1 MLFNSITYL
10 FIFLP
15 TVALLNWGLPDRLRL
30 WLILLASLA
39 FYGFWRIEFVPLL
52 LFSAALDYVLALW
65 IESTKIQARRR
76 KIMLVS
82 VAANLAILGV
92 FKYLLFF
99 RDTLWSISGWL
110 GYQPSFVDLYVV
122 LPLGISFYI
131 FATISYVIDVYRR
144 EFKAERNFIVY
155 CNFVVFFPH
164 LVAGPILRARSL
176 IPQLRRPAKVT
187 WIDVNSGV
195 SRILQG
201 LFLKVVL
208 ADTIAGYVDGGFA
221 RDAYTL
227 TALDAWTL
235 AFLFGFQIYF
245 DFAGYSHIAIGS
257 ARLFGIV
264 LPENFNFPYLA
275 TSPRDFWQRWHISL
289 STWIRDYVYLPMVGN
304 VNSAAAYGPGGP
316 PPESEVKKTTSTAR
330 ESQRTFSL
338 YGTWALMGLWHGAN
352 WTFALWGIYHA
363 VLVHG
368 YRLVTSKMSWNRGAA
383 AISWNRE
390 AAANWVSRA
399 ITFPLI
405 MAGWIPFRT
414 QSIGEALVMWG
425 KMLDPSAYWGF
436 RLAPDSYFLAV
447 ALPPCMVLCWLV
459 WTLILPWFKQIQNP
473 VVGLLVVPA
482 QVTSYSI
489 LIMFDLVFLQANRQF
504 IYFQF

>member
-1 MLFNSITYL
+1 MLFNSVTYL

-15 TVALLNWGLPDRLRL
+15 IVALLHWRLSGRLRL
-30 WLILLASLA
+30 WLILVASLA
-39 FYGFWRIEFVPLL
+39 FYGFWRVEFIPLL
-52 LFSAALDYVLALW
+52 LFSAALDYFLALW
-65 IESTKIQARRR
+65 IERSENETRRR
-76 KIMLVS
+76 RIMLIS
-82 VAANLAILGV
+82 VAVNLAILGV

-99 RDTLWSISGWL
+99 RDSLWSLLGWL
-110 GYQPSFVDLYVV
+110 GYHPTFVELYVI

-144 EFKAERNFIVY
+144 DFKAERDFLVY

-164 LVAGPILRARSL
+164 LVAGPILRAKNL
-176 IPQLRRPAKVT
+176 IPQLRRPGDVT
-187 WIDVNSGV
+187 WTEVNSGV

-221 RDAYTL
+221 RDAYAL
-227 TALDAWTL
+227 TALDVWTL
-235 AFLFGFQIYF
+235 ALLFGFQIYF

-304 VNSAAAYGPGGP
+304 LNSSSAYGLGEAASKIG
-316 PPESEVKKTTSTAR
+316 SDKNASKTPN
-330 ESQRTFSL
+330 QRTFSL
-338 YGTWALMGLWHGAN
+338 YGTWALMGFWHGAN
-352 WTFALWGIYHA
+352 WTFGLWGIYHA
-363 VLVHG
+363 ALVHG
-368 YRLVTSKMSWNRGAA
+368 YRLVTSR
-383 AISWNRE
+383 ISWKGG
-390 AAANWVSRA
+390 AVGSWVARA
-399 ITFPLI
+399 ITFALI
-405 MAGWIPFRT
+405 MAGWIPFRC
-414 QSIGEALVMWG
+414 QSIEDAIVMWA
-425 KMLDPSAYWGF
+425 KMLNPYAYWGF

-447 ALPPCMVLCWLV
+447 ALPLCMLICWFV
-459 WTLILPWFKQIQNP
+459 GSAIIPWINKQSQNHA
-473 VVGLLVVPA
+473 VGLLIVPA
-482 QVTSYSI
+482 QVVTFCV

>member
-30 WLILLASLA
+30 WLILIASLT

-52 LFSAALDYVLALW
+52 LFSATLDYVLALW
-65 IESTKIQARRR
+65 IERTESHIDRRR
-76 KIMLVS
+76 IMLIS
-82 VAANLAILGV
+82 VAVNLAILGF

-99 RDTLWSISGWL
+99 RDTLWSMSGWL
-110 GYQPSFVDLYVV
+110 GYQPTFVDLYIV

-144 EFKAERNFIVY
+144 DFKAERNFIVY

-164 LVAGPILRARSL
+164 LVAGPILRARNL
-176 IPQLRRPAKVT
+176 IPQLRRPAEVT
-187 WIDVNSGV
+187 WTDVQYGV

-208 ADTIAGYVDGGFA
+208 ADTIAGFVDSGFS
-221 RDAYTL
+221 RDPSSL
-227 TALDAWTL
+227 TALDVWAL
-235 AFLFGFQIYF
+235 ALLFGFQIYF
-245 DFAGYSHIAIGS
+245 DFSGYSHIAIGS

-264 LPENFNFPYLA
+264 LPENFDFPYLA

-304 VNSAAAYGPGGP
+304 LSSSAAYGPGGP
-316 PPESEVKKTTSTAR
+316 PPKMAMEKSRGLVR
-330 ESQRTFSL
+330 ENKRTFSL
-338 YGTWALMGLWHGAN
+338 YGTWALMGFWHGAN
-352 WTFALWGIYHA
+352 WTFVLWGLYHA

-368 YRLVTSKMSWNRGAA
+368 YRLFTSK
-383 AISWNRE
+383 ISWKGGTS
-390 AAANWVSRA
+390 ADWVSRA
-399 ITFPLI
+399 ITFGLVI
-405 MAGWIPFRT
+405 AGWVPFRC
-414 QSIGEALVMWG
+414 QSIGDAFVMWG
-425 KMLDPSAYWGF
+425 KMLNPNAYWGF
-436 RLAPDSYFLAV
+436 RLIADSYFLALV
-447 ALPPCMVLCWLV
+447 LPFGMIVCWWIWSV
-459 WTLILPWFKQIQNP
+459 IIPVIEKQIRSP
-473 VVGLLVVPA
+473 VVGVLVVPA
-482 QVTSYSI
+482 QVLLYCV
-489 LIMFDLVFLQANRQF
+489 LIMFDLVFLQANHQF

>member
-15 TVALLNWGLPDRLRL
+15 TVAFLHWALPDRLRL
-30 WLILLASLA
+30 WIILLSSLA

-52 LFSAALDYVLALW
+52 LFSATLDYVLALW
-65 IESTKIQARRR
+65 IESTENPARRR
-76 KIMLVS
+76 RVMLTS
-82 VAANLAILGV
+82 VAVNLAILGF

-110 GYQPSFVDLYVV
+110 GYQPTFVDLYVV

-176 IPQLRRPAKVT
+176 IPQLRAPAHVT
-187 WIDVNSGV
+187 WTEVNLGI

-208 ADTIAGYVDGGFA
+208 ADTIAGYVDSGFA
-221 RDAYTL
+221 RDASTL
-227 TALDAWTL
+227 TALDVWAL

-304 VNSAAAYGPGGP
+304 LHSSAAYSPGGP
-316 PPESEVKKTTSTAR
+316 PPKIGIETPRSTAR
-330 ESQRTFSL
+330 ENQRTFSL

-352 WTFALWGIYHA
+352 WTFVLWGIYHA
-363 VLVHG
+363 ALVHG
-368 YRLVTSKMSWNRGAA
+368 YRLVTSKLSWSGGTAA
-383 AISWNRE
+383 D
-390 AAANWVSRA
+390 WVSRA
-399 ITFPLI
+399 ITFGLI
-405 MAGWIPFRT
+405 MAGWIPFRC
-414 QSIGEALVMWG
+414 QSIGEALVMWR

-436 RLAPDSYFLAV
+436 RLTPDSYFLAL
-447 ALPPCMVLCWLV
+447 ALPLGMIVCWLV
-459 WTLILPWFKQIQNP
+459 WSVIIPWIDKQIRNP
-473 VVGLLVVPA
+473 MVGLLVVPA
-482 QVTSYSI
+482 QVLSYCV
-489 LIMFDLVFLQANRQF
+489 LIMFDLVFLQANHQF

>member
-1 MLFNSITYL
+1 M
-10 FIFLP
+10 FLP

-30 WLILLASLA
+30 WLILFASLV

-52 LFSAALDYVLALW
+52 LFSATLDYVLALW
-65 IESTKIQARRR
+65 IESTESQARRR
-76 KIMLVS
+76 RIMLIS
-82 VAANLAILGV
+82 VAVNLAILGF

-99 RDTLWSISGWL
+99 RDTLGSISSWL
-110 GYQPSFVDLYVV
+110 GYQPTFVDLYIV

-144 EFKAERNFIVY
+144 DFKAERNFIVY

-164 LVAGPILRARSL
+164 LVAGPILRARNL
-176 IPQLRRPAKVT
+176 IPQLRHPANVT
-187 WIDVNSGV
+187 WADVQCGV

-208 ADTIAGYVDGGFA
+208 ADTIAGYVDSGFG
-221 RDAYTL
+221 RDPYTL
-227 TALDAWTL
+227 SALDTWTL

-304 VNSAAAYGPGGP
+304 FNPSAAYAPGGP
-316 PPESEVKKTTSTAR
+316 PPKVGIEKPAAVR
-330 ESQRTFSL
+330 ENQRTFSL

-352 WTFALWGIYHA
+352 WTFVLWGIYHA
-363 VLVHG
+363 ALVHG
-368 YRLVTSKMSWNRGAA
+368 YRLVISKTPWSRGAMM
-383 AISWNRE
+383 
-390 AAANWVSRA
+390 NWFSRA
-399 ITFPLI
+399 ITFGLV
-405 MAGWIPFRT
+405 MAGWIPFRC
-414 QSIGEALVMWG
+414 QSISQTLVMYG
-425 KMLDPSAYWGF
+425 KIVDPTAYWGF
-436 RLAPDSYFLAV
+436 RLIADSYFLAL
-447 ALPPCMVLCWLV
+447 ALPLGMIVCWVV
-459 WTLILPWFKQIQNP
+459 WSFIMPWFAKQARNP
-473 VVGLLVVPA
+473 LVGFLVVPA
-482 QVTSYSI
+482 QVLSYCV
-489 LIMFDLVFLQANRQF
+489 LIMFDFVFLQANHQF

>member
-30 WLILLASLA
+30 WLILVASLA

-52 LFSAALDYVLALW
+52 LFSATLDYVLALW
-65 IESTKIQARRR
+65 IENTKIQVRRR
-76 KIMLVS
+76 RIMLVS
-82 VAANLAILGV
+82 VAVNLAILGV

-176 IPQLRRPAKVT
+176 IPQLRRPAAVT
-187 WIDVNSGV
+187 WSDVNAGV

-208 ADTIAGYVDGGFA
+208 ADTIAGYADAGFA
-221 RDAYTL
+221 RDPSTL
-227 TALDAWTL
+227 TAMDAWTL
-235 AFLFGFQIYF
+235 TFLFGFQIYF

-304 VNSAAAYGPGGP
+304 LNSAAAYGPGGLP
-316 PPESEVKKTTSTAR
+316 SEIGIEKKTSTAR

-363 VLVHG
+363 ALVHG
-368 YRLVTSKMSWNRGAA
+368 YRLVTSR
-383 AISWNRE
+383 ISWSE
-390 AAANWVSRA
+390 GAVANWVSRA
-399 ITFPLI
+399 ITFALI
-405 MAGWIPFRT
+405 MAGWIPFRC
-414 QSIGEALVMWG
+414 QSIGDALVMWG
-425 KMLDPSAYWGF
+425 KMLDPGAYWGF

-447 ALPPCMVLCWLV
+447 ALPPCMVVCWFI
-459 WTLILPWFKQIQNP
+459 WSAILPRIEQSRNP
-473 VVGLLVVPA
+473 LVGALVIPA
-482 QVTSYSI
+482 QALSFCV

>member
-1 MLFNSITYL
+1 MLFNSVTYL

-15 TVALLNWGLPDRLRL
+15 IVALLHWGLSDRLRL
-30 WLILLASLA
+30 WLILIASLA

-65 IESTKIQARRR
+65 IEGTKDKTRRR
-76 KIMLVS
+76 RIMLIS
-82 VAANLAILGV
+82 VAVNLAILGF

-110 GYQPSFVDLYVV
+110 GYQPTFVDFYVV

-131 FATISYVIDVYRR
+131 FATISYVIDVYRQ

-164 LVAGPILRARSL
+164 LVAGPILRARNL
-176 IPQLRRPAKVT
+176 IPQLRRPADVT
-187 WIDVNSGV
+187 WADVNSGV

-208 ADTIAGYVDGGFA
+208 ADTIAGFVDSGFA
-221 RDAYTL
+221 RDANTL
-227 TALDAWTL
+227 SALDVWAL
-235 AFLFGFQIYF
+235 SILFGFQIYF

-257 ARLFGIV
+257 ARLFGII

-304 VNSAAAYGPGGP
+304 LNSSAAYGLG
-316 PPESEVKKTTSTAR
+316 EVPAKSVGATTSKKR
-330 ESQRTFSL
+330 ENQRTFSL
-338 YGTWALMGLWHGAN
+338 YGTWALMGFWHGAN

-363 VLVHG
+363 ALVHG
-368 YRLVTSKMSWNRGAA
+368 YRLVTSK
-383 AISWNRE
+383 ISWE
-390 AAANWVSRA
+390 GGGFGNWIARA
-399 ITFPLI
+399 ITFALI
-405 MAGWIPFRT
+405 MAGWIPFRS
-414 QSIGEALVMWG
+414 QSIGDALVMWG
-425 KMLDPSAYWGF
+425 KMLNPSAYWGF
-436 RLAPDSYFLAV
+436 RLTADSYFLALV
-447 ALPPCMVLCWLV
+447 LPFGMVICWFV
-459 WTLILPWFKQIQNP
+459 WSVIIPWIDSRTRSP
-473 VVGLLVVPA
+473 VMGLLVVPA
-482 QVTSYSI
+482 QVVSYCV

>member
-1 MLFNSITYL
+1 MLFNSVTYL

-15 TVALLNWGLPDRLRL
+15 TVAFLHWALPERLRL
-30 WLILLASLA
+30 WIILLSSLA

-52 LFSAALDYVLALW
+52 LFSATLDYVLALW
-65 IESTKIQARRR
+65 IEGTENPARRR
-76 KIMLVS
+76 RIMLIS
-82 VAANLAILGV
+82 VAVNLAILGF

-110 GYQPSFVDLYVV
+110 GYQPTFVDLYVV

-164 LVAGPILRARSL
+164 LVAGPILRARNL
-176 IPQLRRPAKVT
+176 IPQLRGPAQVT
-187 WIDVNSGV
+187 WSEVNLGI

-208 ADTIAGYVDGGFA
+208 ADTIAGYVDSGFA
-221 RDAYTL
+221 RDASTL
-227 TALDAWTL
+227 TAFDVWAL

-289 STWIRDYVYLPMVGN
+289 SSWIRDYVYMPMVGH
-304 VNSAAAYGPGGP
+304 AAYSPAGLPSKV
-316 PPESEVKKTTSTAR
+316 EAEKTTQHATRKPTNIFTIWHLGSNGFVARRQLDVCCVGYIPRSSGPWLSAGHIKIVLERRSCRGLGLTCHHTWPDNGRMDTISMSIAGGGSGNVGKTSDAGRIGHSGLLLTATFLRLPCLFVWWPVGLSGGLLYRGSTNK
-330 ESQRTFSL
+330 SRT
-338 YGTWALMGLWHGAN
+338 
-352 WTFALWGIYHA
+352 
-363 VLVHG
+363 
-368 YRLVTSKMSWNRGAA
+368 
-383 AISWNRE
+383 
-390 AAANWVSRA
+390 
-399 ITFPLI
+399 
-405 MAGWIPFRT
+405 
-414 QSIGEALVMWG
+414 
-425 KMLDPSAYWGF
+425 
-436 RLAPDSYFLAV
+436 
-447 ALPPCMVLCWLV
+447 
-459 WTLILPWFKQIQNP
+459 P
-473 VVGLLVVPA
+473 VVGALVVPA
-482 QVTSYSI
+482 QVLSYCM
-489 LIMFDLVFLQANRQF
+489 LIMS
-504 IYFQF
+504 